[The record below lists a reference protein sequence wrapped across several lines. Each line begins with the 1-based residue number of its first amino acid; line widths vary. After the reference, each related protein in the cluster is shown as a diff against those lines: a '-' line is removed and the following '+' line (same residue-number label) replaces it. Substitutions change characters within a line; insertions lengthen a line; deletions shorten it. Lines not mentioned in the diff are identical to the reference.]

1 MGEGEDSKDSAQP
14 PSGNGTGLRVRDGEC
29 PYLPTPSHLSCRS
42 LDFINLMAYD
52 FHSSWDKTTGH
63 NSPLYKR
70 QGETGKD
77 AEKNVVSGRWVG

>member
-1 MGEGEDSKDSAQP
+1 MSLS
-14 PSGNGTGLRVRDGEC
+14 LLLV
-29 PYLPTPSHLSCRS
+29 PTPSHLSCRS

-77 AEKNVVSGRWVG
+77 AEKNVVSGRWSEAGFPCQQDLCSGLI